1 MKKIQIIFSRQKGH
15 GEKTA
20 AWREKS
26 AGWGWQGKAQ
36 GCFARRTLY
45 RMSVVN
51 IQKIQNGNSEFFV
64 NSLRDFRC

>member
-1 MKKIQIIFSRQKGH
+1 MKKIKIIFSRQKGYDK
-15 GEKTA
+15 KTA
-20 AWREKS
+20 AWRGKRRL
-26 AGWGWQGKAQ
+26 GWQGKAQ
-36 GCFARRTLY
+36 ACFARRTLY

>member
-1 MKKIQIIFSRQKGH
+1 MKKIKIFSADKKGMTKRPPRG
-15 GEKTA
+15 GE
-20 AWREKS
+20 S
-26 AGWGWQGKAQ
+26 AGLGWQGKAQ
-36 GCFARRTLY
+36 ACFARRTLY

>member
-1 MKKIQIIFSRQKGH
+1 MKKIKIIFSRQKGH
-15 GEKTA
+15 DKKDRRVEG
-20 AWREKS
+20 KS

-36 GCFARRTLY
+36 ACFARRTLY

>member
-1 MKKIQIIFSRQKGH
+1 MKKIKIIFSRQKGH
-15 GEKTA
+15 DKKDRRVEG
-20 AWREKS
+20 KS
-26 AGWGWQGKAQ
+26 AGLGWQGKAQ
-36 GCFARRTLY
+36 ACFARRTLY